1 MFSVLDVP
9 KSSYFSWLNV
19 EHHAKEIS
27 EKSLHDIV
35 IEAFEDLKGNA
46 GTRVIKGYLL
56 QEFDLRVSRRKIGK
70 ILKAAGLQV
79 KTRRKFRKPNVA
91 PIDDPRIADNLL
103 KRQFNVSH
111 PNQVWVGDIT
121 EIRTTQGKGYLAA
134 FIDLFSRKVVG
145 WAFETHM
152 RSDLVETALKRALW
166 QRKPPK
172 GLMVHTDQGRQF
184 ISDNYLTLLK
194 SWSLK
199 PSMSR
204 RGNCWDNAVIESFF
218 KTLKTEKIYQ
228 LPKLLSH
235 QETLWQIQE
244 FIGHYNHKRPHSKN
258 DYLAPA
264 KFEKLHRERAEA
276 KAKNLGT
283 KKC

>member
-1 MFSVLDVP
+1 MFTVLDVP

-27 EKSLHDIV
+27 EKSLHDQV
-35 IEAFEDLKGNA
+35 IEAFDDLKGNA

-70 ILKAAGLQV
+70 ILKSAGLQV

-91 PIDDPRIADNLL
+91 SIDDPRIADNLL

-121 EIRTTQGKGYLAA
+121 EIRTTEGKGYLAA

-228 LPKLLSH
+228 LPKLLTH
-235 QETLWQIQE
+235 QETLWQLQE
-244 FIGHYNHKRPHSKN
+244 YIGHYNHKRPHSKN

>member
-1 MFSVLDVP
+1 VKYAWIANHIEYFELNAMFTVLDVP

-19 EHHAKEIS
+19 EHHSKEIS
-27 EKSLHDIV
+27 EKSLHDLV
-35 IEAFEDLKGNA
+35 IEAFDALKGNA

-70 ILKAAGLQV
+70 ILNAAGLQV
-79 KTRRKFRKPNVA
+79 KTCRKFRKSHVS

-121 EIRTTQGKGYLAA
+121 EIRTTQGKGFLAA
-134 FIDLFSRKVVG
+134 YIDLFSRKVVG

-204 RGNCWDNAVIESFF
+204 RGNCWE
-218 KTLKTEKIYQ
+218 
-228 LPKLLSH
+228 
-235 QETLWQIQE
+235 
-244 FIGHYNHKRPHSKN
+244 
-258 DYLAPA
+258 
-264 KFEKLHRERAEA
+264 
-276 KAKNLGT
+276 
-283 KKC
+283 